1 MVLQLP
7 VVPNI
12 TGDYW
17 KTCLEDLKESGITQV
32 TIGKETK
39 HDNGESLTKETDV
52 VR

>member
-1 MVLQLP
+1 MMDGPTTP

-12 TGDYW
+12 TGDYYW

-39 HDNGESLTKETDV
+39 HDREEIS
-52 VR
+52 

>member
-17 KTCLEDLKESGITQV
+17 KTCVEDLKESGITQV

-39 HDNGESLTKETDV
+39 HDREEIS
-52 VR
+52 